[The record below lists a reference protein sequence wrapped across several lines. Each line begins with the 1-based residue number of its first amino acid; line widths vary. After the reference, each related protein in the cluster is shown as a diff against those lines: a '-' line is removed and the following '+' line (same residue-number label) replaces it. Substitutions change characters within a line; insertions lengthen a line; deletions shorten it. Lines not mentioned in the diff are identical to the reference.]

1 MTTQTVLNEAVHNDL
16 SAYADA
22 VNSLPTT
29 AAKKEAATAVLET
42 LDEKAAKDVARKFAL
57 PPPPNGIWYLIITGL
72 LAMALVFGWISFS
85 LIDNGKSAE
94 AIIGLA
100 TAALGGV
107 IGLIAPSPVSKA

>member
-1 MTTQTVLNEAVHNDL
+1 MATQVELNDAVRDDL

-29 AAKKEAATAVLET
+29 AAKKEAATAVLEK
-42 LDEKAAKDVARKFAL
+42 LDEKDAKDIARGIL
-57 PPPPNGIWYLIITGL
+57 PPAPNGIWYLIITGL
-72 LAMALVFGWISFS
+72 LVMALVFGWISFS